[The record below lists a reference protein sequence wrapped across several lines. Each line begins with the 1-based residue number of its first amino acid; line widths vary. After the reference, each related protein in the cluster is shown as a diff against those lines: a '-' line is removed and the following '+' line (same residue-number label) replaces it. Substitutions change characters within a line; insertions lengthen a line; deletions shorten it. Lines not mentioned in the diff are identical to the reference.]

1 MLKTKG
7 RYVMVAAAFALITAL
22 TVGCD
27 AKAGSGQPVKQIM
40 AANQSGN
47 ASATPMAG
55 SSAAPTVPVDGNA
68 AAVEVDGAKLT
79 NAEVNA
85 QVEQKIAQ
93 VGGQIPPERMEEAKG
108 QIRKEVIDA
117 FIHLTLLKKEIEAK
131 KVDATDKEIS
141 AFIDQLKGNM
151 PPGQTIDAFLKN
163 NNMDMA
169 KLREEIANNI
179 KINKIITREAGG
191 SLKAT
196 DKDIADFYAKNN
208 KMFVKPESVHARHI
222 LIASDQKDD
231 EKTRAGKLARA
242 EDIRKKLVAGEDFAQ
257 VAAKNSD
264 CPSKEKGGD
273 LGTFGRG
280 QMVKPFEDA
289 AFAQAAKAIGPV
301 VKTDFGFHIIQ
312 VLEHIASA
320 TVKLDGEMKKKIGSY
335 LERQKQEEAFTKLIK
350 RLKSDANIL
359 IHG

>member
-7 RYVMVAAAFALITAL
+7 RYGIVAAAFALITAMTL
-22 TVGCD
+22 GCD
-27 AKAGSGQPVKQIM
+27 AKAGSVQPVKQIM

-47 ASATPMAG
+47 AAAATTAASSATP
-55 SSAAPTVPVDGNA
+55 AAPVDGSA

-79 NAEVNA
+79 NAEVYA

-93 VGGQIPPERMEEAKG
+93 AGGQIPPERMEEAKG

-117 FIHLTLLKKEIEAK
+117 FINLTLLKKEIEAK
-131 KVDATDKEIS
+131 KVDATEKEVS
-141 AFIDQLKGNM
+141 AFIDQIKGNM
-151 PPGQTIDAFLKN
+151 PPGQTMDAFLKN
-163 NNMDMA
+163 NNIDMA

-179 KINKIITREAGG
+179 KINKIITKEAGG

-196 DKDIADFYAKNN
+196 DKDISDFYAKN
-208 KMFVKPESVHARHI
+208 KQMFVKPESVHARHI

-231 EKTRAGKLARA
+231 EKIRAQKLAKA
-242 EDIRKKLVAGEDFAQ
+242 EDLRKKLVAGDDFAQ
-257 VAAKNSD
+257 LAAKNSD
-264 CPSKEKGGD
+264 CPSKERGGD

-289 AFAQAAKAIGPV
+289 AFAQAPKAIGPV

-312 VLEHIASA
+312 VLEHIASETA
-320 TVKLDGEMKKKIGSY
+320 KLDGEMKKKIGSY

-350 RLKSDANIL
+350 RLKADADIL